1 MTQRTLV
8 AFGVA
13 ATLAYS
19 AGCGTD
25 EQDRGGYTMP
35 PTPVE
40 IAVVEPRTVVDRF
53 EAVGTIQAGE
63 SIMVTAEIDGVIQRI
78 PYNEGG
84 FLKRGA
90 LIAKIDDAQLAAEL
104 ARAEALRDQSE
115 VAYNRIKTVVDLGA
129 GAPQDLDDAAA
140 GLKVAEANV
149 SLAKTRLSKTVIT
162 APFSGL
168 VGARQVSAGT
178 FLRAGQT
185 ISELAQV
192 DELRVN
198 FSVPER
204 YLSLLERGSEVT
216 VSTTAYP
223 DYQLLGTISV
233 VEPVLDSSTRSA
245 RVVARVRNPE
255 RKFRPGMSANVAAV
269 LSERANAITVPS
281 EAVFIDGA
289 QPYVFVIADDS
300 TVSRMALELGTR
312 LPDVV
317 EVVGGLTVGDRI
329 VRAGHQKLFDGAR
342 VAPASNAPPQTEG

>member
-1 MTQRTLV
+1 MTHRTL
-8 AFGVA
+8 AICGVA
-13 ATLAYS
+13 TTLAFA
-19 AGCGTD
+19 AGCGPG
-25 EQDRGGYTMP
+25 EQSGGGFAMP

-40 IAVVEPRTVVDRF
+40 IAVVAHRTVTDRF

-63 SIMVTAEIDGVIQRI
+63 AITVTAEIDGVIDSI

-84 FLKRGA
+84 FIRRGA

-104 ARAEALRDQSE
+104 ARAEALRDQSQ
-115 VAYNRIKTVVDLGA
+115 VAFDRIKTVVDLGA

-140 GLKVAEANV
+140 SLKVAEANV
-149 SLAKTRLSKTVIT
+149 SLARTRLSKTVIT

-168 VGARQVSAGT
+168 IGARQVSAGT

-185 ISELAQV
+185 ITELAQI

-204 YLSLLERGSEVT
+204 YLSLLQRGSEVS

-223 DYQLLGTISV
+223 DYHLIGTINV
-233 VEPVLDSSTRSA
+233 VEPVLDASTRSA

-255 RKFRPGMSANVAAV
+255 RRFRPGMSANIAAV
-269 LSERANAITVPS
+269 LSERQNAITVPS

-289 QPYVFVIADDS
+289 QPYVYVVAEDS
-300 TVSRMALELGTR
+300 TVLRSALTLGTR

-317 EVVGGLTVGDRI
+317 EVVEGLSVGDRI
-329 VRAGHQKLFDGAR
+329 VRAGHQKLYDGAK
-342 VAPASNAPPQTEG
+342 VATPSNEPAADAG